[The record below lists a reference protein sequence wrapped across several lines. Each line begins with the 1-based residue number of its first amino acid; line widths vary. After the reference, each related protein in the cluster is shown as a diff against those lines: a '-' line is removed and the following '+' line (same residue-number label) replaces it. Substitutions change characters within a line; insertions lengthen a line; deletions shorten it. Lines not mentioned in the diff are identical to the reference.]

1 MEIRELKSRLHDR
14 AESVIRHL
22 LPQGKKSSG
31 EWKVGS
37 TAGDV
42 GQSLSVRLTGDK
54 AGVWSDFATGQSGD
68 LIDLWRE
75 VRGLNLVSAL
85 DEIRSYLGVEPHKF
99 NKPLRE
105 SFKKPNR
112 PQCSA
117 PIGKMLEYLTQERKL
132 TLETINKFR
141 VGTTDTAIFFPFI
154 KDDELTLVKYRP
166 VNGKPRPTEANC
178 KPILFGWQAVPDDSR
193 EVVICEGEIDAM
205 SMHQYLNNV
214 DLNRYSC
221 LSVPFGAGSGGK
233 HNWLAYEYND
243 LERFETIYLCMDTD
257 TAGHEAADDL
267 SDRLGKHRCKIVQL
281 PHKDV
286 NECLQKGITE
296 DEIKQAIDNAK
307 QIDPEELRRAGDFYD
322 QVHKTFH
329 PTTPSESGYA
339 VPWEGF
345 KELRFRPHEITLWTG
360 ASGAGKSQLLSHASV
375 GFINQG
381 AKICLASLEMTP
393 AQSLRRMVKQAGNVD
408 IPTDDHLH
416 ATLDWLDD
424 NLWLYNHVGRTTV
437 EKLLDGFEYARKRY
451 GVDTFIID
459 SFMRLANISVDDYS
473 AQSNAMFQ
481 LTDWAVNRPVHLHLV
496 AHARKGQD
504 PKDVPDIE
512 SVKGT
517 SEIGANAFLII
528 GVWRNRKL
536 EDELI
541 QAELSNDIDEVRRL
555 KSMAGVKINVAKD
568 RNGESEGK
576 RPLSFCKR
584 TFRYYSGQP
593 DNTEYFKSHL
603 EEVDLAQVGG

>member
-14 AESVIRHL
+14 AESVIKHL

-37 TAGDV
+37 TAGDA

-68 LIDLWRE
+68 LIDLWRD
-75 VRGLNLVSAL
+75 VRGLSLVSAL

-99 NKPLRE
+99 DKPLRE
-105 SFKKPNR
+105 SFTKPNR

-117 PIGKMLEYLTQERKL
+117 PSGKMLEYLTHERGL
-132 TLETINKFR
+132 TIETINTFK

-154 KDDELTLVKYRP
+154 KNDELTLVKYRP
-166 VNGKPRPTEANC
+166 INGKPRPTEANC
-178 KPILFGWQAVPDDSR
+178 KPILFGWQSVPDDAR
-193 EVVICEGEIDAM
+193 EIVICEGEIDAM
-205 SMHQYLNNV
+205 TMHQYGYPAV
-214 DLNRYSC
+214 
-221 LSVPFGAGSGGK
+221 SVPFGAGSGGK
-233 HNWLAYEYND
+233 HNWLAHEYND
-243 LERFETIYLCMDTD
+243 LERFETIYLCMDND
-257 TAGHEAADDL
+257 GPGIEAADDL
-267 SDRLGKHRCKIVQL
+267 SQRLGKHRCKIVEL
-281 PHKDV
+281 PYKDV
-286 NECLQKGITE
+286 NECL
-296 DEIKQAIDNAK
+296 KQGVTKSEVQEAIGNAK

-329 PTTPSESGYA
+329 PTTTAESGYS

-393 AQSLRRMVKQAGNVD
+393 AQSLKRMVKQAGNVD
-408 IPTDDHLH
+408 VPTDDHLH

-459 SFMRLANISVDDYS
+459 SFMRLANISVDDYK
-473 AQSNAMFQ
+473 AQSDAMFQ

-504 PKDVPDIE
+504 SKDVPDIE
-512 SVKGT
+512 AVKGT

-555 KSMAGVKINVAKD
+555 KSMAGVKINIAKD

-576 RPLSFCKR
+576 RPLSFDKR
-584 TFRYYSGQP
+584 TFRYYSGQF

-603 EEVDLAQVGG
+603 SDVDLAQVGR